1 MSKAKATTRPRA
13 KTARKAAA
21 PKTVKPPRIVRQL
34 ARVQTRLERMAA
46 RATVLKDRAAA
57 RKNDK
62 AASAHEKA
70 HGVLID
76 AKQRIDQIAKG
87 VGA

>member
-1 MSKAKATTRPRA
+1 
-13 KTARKAAA
+13 
-21 PKTVKPPRIVRQL
+21 
-34 ARVQTRLERMAA
+34 MAA